1 MKEVVS
7 YLSSLS
13 LSPSLI
19 TQSLVVQNSLHLV
32 IQQSS
37 PDKKCYIHCGN
48 RIGNDKKFCTY
59 RCWARNVE
67 GVIQV
72 TTVWRSHSCR
82 GFDTEAKRL
91 QARAHMK
98 ALVDKARSELA
109 NWEESEES
117 DDEERKGSPG
127 ASEMEAEDGVQGQ
140 EVVADE
146 YVEVE
151 FGSSE
156 EVEEEDKGTEH
167 SASPAARGRRRVTQD
182 ALSTF
187 RRTFPSARDVQTES
201 DKLKLVS

>member
-98 ALVDKARSELA
+98 A
-109 NWEESEES
+109 
-117 DDEERKGSPG
+117 
-127 ASEMEAEDGVQGQ
+127 EMEAEDGVQGQ

-187 RRTFPSARDVQTES
+187 RKTFPSARDVQTES